1 MVGNNHSI
9 TVIFKSDLYMIPP
22 VTDFNTED
30 IRQIEGVFFDI
41 DDTFS
46 AYGKIYPEAYQAL
59 WDLKKAGYK
68 LVPITG
74 RPAGW
79 CDFIA
84 RMWPVDAVV
93 GENGAFYYRVDEEQ
107 DKFIK
112 RYIDDDDVRDDK
124 RKKLL
129 AIRDEILSTVPGT
142 ALASDQHYRE
152 ADLAIDFC
160 EDVPRLGWGSID
172 KISEI
177 FTKHGAT
184 SKVSSI
190 HVNGWFGDY
199 SKLGMTKKLAA
210 ELWQIDLEKEKSKF
224 VYLGD
229 SPNDEPMFKFFPFSI
244 GVNNVLNFV
253 EKMSHFPAFVTSKEG
268 SFGFAEAAEI
278 IIQKAG

>member
-1 MVGNNHSI
+1 
-9 TVIFKSDLYMIPP
+9 MIPP
-22 VTDFNTED
+22 IKEFSTED
-30 IRQIEGVFFDI
+30 IRGIEGVFFDI

-46 AYGKIYPEAYQAL
+46 ASGKIYPEAYQAL

-93 GENGAFYYRVDEEQ
+93 GENGAFYYRVDPKL
-107 DKFIK
+107 DKFVK
-112 RYIDDDDVRDDK
+112 RYVDDDQTRQEK
-124 RKKLL
+124 RIKLL
-129 AIRDEILSTVPGT
+129 KIRDEVLSTVPGT
-142 ALASDQHYRE
+142 ATASDQHYRE

-160 EDVPRLGWGSID
+160 EDVPRLDWDSID
-172 KISEI
+172 KISDI
-177 FTKHGAT
+177 FSKHGAT

-199 SKLGMTKKLAA
+199 SKLGMTKTLAQ
-210 ELWQIDLEKEKSKF
+210 ELWQIDLDREKKRF

-229 SPNDEPMFKFFPFSI
+229 SPNDEPMFSFFPFSI
-244 GVNNVLNFV
+244 GVSNVLNFV
-253 EKMSHFPAFVTSKEG
+253 DKMSELPSFVTTKEG
-268 SFGFAEAAEI
+268 SFGFAEAADI
-278 IIQKAG
+278 LLQRAGR